1 MRRAV
6 CAALLSFFGVM
17 AASMVRGEVP
27 EHVRLAIEEHEKR
40 SGPSRTLEEHLHEL
54 VEADAGFDRRGGE
67 KERLEPLG
75 RHMQAVY
82 YGLRPLLGNDLRA
95 QFVGLSSD
103 SLRGEWLRRYWL
115 LRDPTPTT
123 RENER
128 REEHERRVRFAR
140 RHFVHVSP
148 PFWDDRGR
156 FYVLFGPPDGMNRVP
171 ADVRAS
177 RGYIPARLYWFY
189 GDPGLLVTFE
199 RPNPEG
205 PWQLGVSAQKFSS
218 RPDLRREA
226 FQGMGDFFLGYGLRP
241 THYDA
246 DRTRPFEIDPYQAA
260 NVALSTAA
268 ASEIVEKRRERFV
281 PPGGSKPSLWF
292 VSDSDAFRGE
302 AGMARLEAHVQL
314 DLEKLRFAWED
325 SLYAARFR
333 FEAVLFDAA
342 LHEVGRASYQERL
355 TAERFDSTTHARL
368 WPGQLDFDV
377 PAGRYRVVLRVAD
390 PATGAEGVYEGV
402 VTVPNLH
409 ERDLALSDLE
419 LATRIVPARSS
430 TYSRFAKGERL
441 VLPNPI
447 GLYERSGQ
455 LTAYFEI
462 YGLDLDAGT
471 SRYRISYQIVAA
483 EGGDWRNPERT
494 LRPFATSTFI
504 SQGASADPAE
514 ELRVDIAAL
523 DEGTYA
529 LVVTVQDLVGEGSA
543 STATAFSVVR
553 Y

>member
-1 MRRAV
+1 
-6 CAALLSFFGVM
+6 
-17 AASMVRGEVP
+17 
-27 EHVRLAIEEHEKR
+27 
-40 SGPSRTLEEHLHEL
+40 LEEHLHQ
-54 VEADAGFDRRGGE
+54 VVDADARFDRQRG
-67 KERLEPLG
+67 KEEGLDSLG

-82 YGLRPLLGNDLRA
+82 YGLRPLLSNDLRT

-103 SLRGEWLRRYWL
+103 SLRSEWLRRYWL

-128 REEHERRVRFAR
+128 RQEHERRVRFAR
-140 RHFVHVSP
+140 RHFVNVSP
-148 PFWDDRGR
+148 PFWDDRGK
-156 FYVLFGPPDGMNRVP
+156 FYVLFGPPDGMNQVA

-205 PWQLGVSAQKFSS
+205 AWHLGISSQKSSS

-246 DRTRPFEIDPYQAA
+246 DRTQLFEIDPYQSA
-260 NVALSTAA
+260 NVTLSTAA

-281 PPGGSKPSLWF
+281 PPGGSKPPLWF
-292 VSDSDAFRGE
+292 VSDTDAFRGT

-314 DLEKLRFAWED
+314 DLERLRFAWED

-333 FEAVLFDAA
+333 FEAVLFDTA
-342 LHEVGRASYQERL
+342 LHEVDRASYQERL

-368 WPGQLDFDV
+368 WPGQLQFEL
-377 PAGRYRVVLRVAD
+377 PPGRYRVVLRVAD
-390 PATGAEGVYEGV
+390 PASGAEGVMTSE
-402 VTVPNLH
+402 VTVPELH
-409 ERDLALSDLE
+409 EPDLALSDLE
-419 LATRIVPARSS
+419 LATRIVEARPS
-430 TYSRFAKGERL
+430 TPSRFVKGGR
-441 VLPNPI
+441 VVVPNPI
-447 GLYERSGQ
+447 GLYEESTQ

-462 YGLDLDAGT
+462 YGLDLDAGV

-483 EGGDWRNPERT
+483 DGGDWRNPSRR

-504 SQGASADPAE
+504 SQGVSADLGE
-514 ELRVDIAAL
+514 ELRVDISAL

-529 LVVTVQDLVGEGSA
+529 LVVTVQDLVGAGSS
-543 STATAFSVVR
+543 STATAFSVLR
-553 Y
+553 F